1 MWAPSRYAFRGR
13 CRRGAGGAR
22 TVSAAPPRRRDGANA
37 PISFDSFSFSFPS
50 FLPSFLLSFFPSF
63 FPSFLLSFLLS
74 FFPSF
79 FPFFL
84 SICSSFRGRPA
95 GGRGIQFEIEIKIQI
110 QILYIFFV
118 FLGRRKY
125 RNVVNIR
132 CGNPISRSR
141 SDLIGAFAE
150 GHK

>member
-1 MWAPSRYAFRGR
+1 MGTPKGRRGRSAVWAPSRCAFRGR

-50 FLPSFLLSFFPSF
+50 FLPSFLLSFF
-63 FPSFLLSFLLS
+63 LSFI
-74 FFPSF
+74 
-79 FPFFL
+79 PFFL

>member
-1 MWAPSRYAFRGR
+1 VRSGAAAVGVREAPARCPQRLLGDGTVPTLPFR
-13 CRRGAGGAR
+13 
-22 TVSAAPPRRRDGANA
+22 S
-37 PISFDSFSFSFPS
+37 IH
-50 FLPSFLLSFFPSF
+50 FLSPFLLSFLLSFFPSF
-63 FPSFLLSFLLS
+63 FPSFLS
-74 FFPSF
+74 FFQFVLLFEEGRREDEGFNSKLKSKSKSKSF
-79 FPFFL
+79 TFF
-84 SICSSFRGRPA
+84 FVV
-95 GGRGIQFEIEIKIQI
+95 
-110 QILYIFFV
+110 V

>member
-1 MWAPSRYAFRGR
+1 MEDFYL
-13 CRRGAGGAR
+13 
-22 TVSAAPPRRRDGANA
+22 
-37 PISFDSFSFSFPS
+37 
-50 FLPSFLLSFFPSF
+50 FLFFSFFPSF
-63 FPSFLLSFLLS
+63 
-74 FFPSF
+74 F